1 MGGTGPGELSSE
13 GLRGI
18 PKTQPDRNGEPK
30 EPRED
35 GQQELS

>member
-1 MGGTGPGELSSE
+1 MGRGTRRAEL
-13 GLRGI
+13 GRPAGV
-18 PKTQPDRNGEPK
+18 PKTQPDRTGEPK